1 MPSAFSSVYQLP
13 PPPLTST
20 HCSPWVLVA
29 TTYIAGLLSRSPQ
42 PLRLVSQKSGL
53 EVLGEV
59 PPADCDPANF
69 EKWFRQLAG
78 HLDDELKK
86 YKMEEW
92 RSGMYELGDDCTI
105 SRDQPEYG
113 PTKSTWTI
121 SYSTSITLLCSAS
134 TACLLPIISTES
146 SRVIIMADD
155 PTLTTCQFP
164 HLNLPPSLPSKRQ
177 AFISPCYISILW
189 SGIGQVGGDRS

>member
-1 MPSAFSSVYQLP
+1 MPSALSSVHQLP

-29 TTYIAGLLSRSPQ
+29 TTYIAGLLFRSPQ
-42 PLRLVSQKSGL
+42 ALRLVSQKSGL

-59 PPADCDPANF
+59 PPDCDPANF
-69 EKWFRQLAG
+69 DKWFRQLAG
-78 HLDDELKK
+78 HLDDELNK
-86 YKMEEW
+86 YKMEER
-92 RSGMYELGDDCTI
+92 RSGTYELSDDCTI

-134 TACLLPIISTES
+134 TACLLPMIFAES

-155 PTLTTCQFP
+155 PTLTTCQFL

-177 AFISPCYISILW
+177 AFISPCHILILW
-189 SGIGQVGGDRS
+189 SGIVQVGGDRN

>member
-20 HCSPWVLVA
+20 HCSLWVLVA
-29 TTYIAGLLSRSPQ
+29 TTYIAGLLFRSPQ
-42 PLRLVSQKSGL
+42 PLRLISQK
-53 EVLGEV
+53 
-59 PPADCDPANF
+59 
-69 EKWFRQLAG
+69 QLAG

-86 YKMEEW
+86 YKIEER
-92 RSGMYELGDDCTI
+92 RSGTWELSDDCTI

-146 SRVIIMADD
+146 SRVIIMAND
-155 PTLTTCQFP
+155 PTLTTCQFL

-177 AFISPCYISILW
+177 AFISPCHISMLW
-189 SGIGQVGGDRS
+189 SGIVQVGGDCN